1 MGTNNMEPEKS
12 KNPSLSI
19 IRFMELSGFLLAFV
33 LLYVLFERIELHNN
47 EIAILAF
54 LVSLCV
60 IKTDL
65 LFYAINSFRDIGH
78 RIYRIVSFPFRF
90 GYHLIIGIFTVIYRQ
105 RVIETI
111 RKISGIIRKYL
122 TITSGK
128 KMVKYVVVLFKQLFF
143 NTSYDLFPI
152 FLIWLIVWGIF
163 YIFHW
168 VTIQNAS
175 YLISF
180 ITAFTIVL
188 AIFQFFL
195 QRHEEKIF
203 AKISSFPRQIDSIII
218 QETTFSKFFM
228 SIDNSDLRD
237 KIKLFVDPRISALD
251 LLSRALKDTVLRD
264 LWSEMQRSHTP
275 MPIQLVLNQSY
286 DSDQRFTITESYL
299 ETGYKNDL
307 YKAYKKFFLEKA
319 YMKILERIDE
329 EIDVEEFAILAQS
342 NINIIQEVVPD
353 FINRRLQKEFDI
365 MISQG
370 ENKDDFIPESSFQQY
385 REHLKIQIFKG
396 LQQKILF

>member
-1 MGTNNMEPEKS
+1 MGTNNIEQEKS

-19 IRFMELSGFLLAFV
+19 IRFMELFGFLLAFV

-54 LVSLCV
+54 FVSLCV

-90 GYHLIIGIFTVIYRQ
+90 GYHLIIGFFTIIYRR
-105 RVIETI
+105 RVMETI
-111 RKISGIIRKYL
+111 RKISGIIRKYV
-122 TITSGK
+122 TISSGK
-128 KMVKYVVVLFKQLFF
+128 KTVKYVVVLFKQLFF

-203 AKISSFPRQIDSIII
+203 AKISLFPRQMDSIII
-218 QETTFSKFFM
+218 QETNFSKFFM
-228 SIDNSDLRD
+228 SIDNSNLRH
-237 KIKLFVDPRISALD
+237 KISLFVDPRLSALD
-251 LLSRALKDTVLRD
+251 LLSRALETDILRD
-264 LWSEMQRSHTP
+264 LWGEMQRSHSP

-319 YMKILERIDE
+319 YTKILERIDE

-353 FINRRLQKEFDI
+353 FINRRLQKEFDN

-370 ENKDDFIPESSFQQY
+370 ENTDDFIPESSFQQY
-385 REHLKIQIFKG
+385 RDQLRIQIFKG

>member
-1 MGTNNMEPEKS
+1 METEKS
-12 KNPSLSI
+12 KIPSLSI
-19 IRFMELSGFLLAFV
+19 IRFMELFGFLLAFV
-33 LLYVLFERIELHNN
+33 LLYVLFDRIDLHND

-54 LVSLCV
+54 FISLCV

-65 LFYAINSFRDIGH
+65 LFYAINNFRDLGH
-78 RIYRIVSFPFRF
+78 RIFRVLSFPFRF
-90 GYHLIIGIFTVIYRQ
+90 AYYVLVAFFQKVLRGEVLGTL
-105 RVIETI
+105 
-111 RKISGIIRKYL
+111 RKFFGIIRKYL
-122 TITSGK
+122 ALSSVK
-128 KMVKYVVVLFKQLFF
+128 KTVKYFVVLFKQLFF
-143 NTSYDLFPI
+143 NTSYDLFPM

-168 VTIQNAS
+168 AIIQNS
-175 YLISF
+175 SNLISF

-203 AKISSFPRQIDSIII
+203 AKISLFPRQIESIII
-218 QETTFSKFFM
+218 QETTFSKFFI
-228 SIDNSDLRD
+228 SIENSGLRD

-251 LLSRALKDTVLRD
+251 LLSRALKDTILRG

-299 ETGYKNDL
+299 ESGDKNDL
-307 YKAYKKFFLEKA
+307 YKSYKKFFLEDA
-319 YMKILERIDE
+319 YKIILERIEE
-329 EIDVEEFAILAQS
+329 EIDVEEFAILVQS
-342 NINIIQEVVPD
+342 NINIVQEVAPD
-353 FINRRLQKEFDI
+353 FINRRLQKEFDN
-365 MISQG
+365 MIS
-370 ENKDDFIPESSFQQY
+370 KDKIPEEFVPESSSHQY
-385 REHLKIQIFKG
+385 REYLKTQIYQG

>member
-1 MGTNNMEPEKS
+1 MGTNNIEQEKS

-19 IRFMELSGFLLAFV
+19 IRFMELFGFLLAFV

-54 LVSLCV
+54 FVSLCV

-90 GYHLIIGIFTVIYRQ
+90 GYHLIIGFFTIIYRQ
-105 RVIETI
+105 RVMETI
-111 RKISGIIRKYL
+111 RKISGIIRKYV
-122 TITSGK
+122 TISSGK
-128 KMVKYVVVLFKQLFF
+128 KTVKYVVVLFKQLFF

-203 AKISSFPRQIDSIII
+203 AKISLFPRQMDSIII
-218 QETTFSKFFM
+218 QETNFSKFFM
-228 SIDNSDLRD
+228 SIDNSNLRH
-237 KIKLFVDPRISALD
+237 KISLFVDPRLSALD
-251 LLSRALKDTVLRD
+251 LL
-264 LWSEMQRSHTP
+264 
-275 MPIQLVLNQSY
+275 
-286 DSDQRFTITESYL
+286 
-299 ETGYKNDL
+299 
-307 YKAYKKFFLEKA
+307 
-319 YMKILERIDE
+319 
-329 EIDVEEFAILAQS
+329 
-342 NINIIQEVVPD
+342 
-353 FINRRLQKEFDI
+353 
-365 MISQG
+365 
-370 ENKDDFIPESSFQQY
+370 
-385 REHLKIQIFKG
+385 
-396 LQQKILF
+396 

>member
-1 MGTNNMEPEKS
+1 MNNMDKEKS
-12 KNPSLSI
+12 KNSSLSI
-19 IRFMELSGFLLAFV
+19 IRFMELFGFLLAFV

-54 LVSLCV
+54 FVSLCV

-65 LFYAINSFRDIGH
+65 LFYAINGFRDIGS
-78 RIYRIVSFPFRF
+78 RIWKIVTFPFRF
-90 GYHLIIGIFTVIYRQ
+90 GYNLIMGFFTVFYRR
-105 RVIETI
+105 RVIETVQ
-111 RKISGIIRKYL
+111 KMSGIIRKYL
-122 TITSGK
+122 TISSGK
-128 KMVKYVVVLFKQLFF
+128 KTVKYVVVIFKQLFF

-152 FLIWLIVWGIF
+152 FLIWLIIWGIF

-168 VTIQNAS
+168 VTIENAS
-175 YLISF
+175 NLISF

-203 AKISSFPRQIDSIII
+203 AKISLFPRQINSIII
-218 QETTFSKFFM
+218 QETSFSKFFM
-228 SIDNSDLRD
+228 SIDNSSLRD
-237 KIKLFVDPRISALD
+237 RIKLFVDPRISALD
-251 LLSRALKDTVLRD
+251 LLSRALKDTILRD

-299 ETGYKNDL
+299 ETGDKNDL

-319 YMKILERIDE
+319 YTKILERIDE
-329 EIDVEEFAILAQS
+329 EMDVDEFAILAQS

-353 FINRRLQKEFDI
+353 FINRRLQKEFEN

-370 ENKDDFIPESSFQQY
+370 ENTDNFIPESSFQQY
-385 REHLKIQIFKG
+385 RDQLRIQIFKG